1 MPLAPFIESEVTPNV
16 DEGEVALPLLPQ
28 FECGGGEKLGRV
40 AVTRPP

>member
-28 FECGGGEKLGRV
+28 FECGGEKLGRV